1 MEQFLATSE
10 ANELQKYEYIQNKL
24 AVASAKRESEIA
36 NKLSTSKKRTIL
48 ASPDGSF
55 CVVPPTNN
63 AGSSYMSSSFMW
75 SSGILGKV
83 GGAGNSNQQQQ
94 NKQGNG
100 LKSPVAGVR
109 SRANHLQNFLTGGG
123 NKPSANTHQATPSPA
138 PVMAPTQDS
147 SAKIN
152 QNANNN
158 NTGLDQSWWGGGG
171 QGSMMAS
178 VALSTVTASHQKA
191 PTQQPVTNQ
200 VSSPQG
206 ESANT
211 KQLMQLMDS
220 LKRLGDENAQLM
232 REVEEAKAAR
242 SEAVA
247 AKNMMEQFKKE
258 YSQRFLKVKEALEKY
273 PRNNADNP
281 VNNSA
286 YIKSASISELQKRDQ
301 MIKTLAADLR
311 KEREDSKKKDAALR
325 KYEGFYKEVKA
336 RSAEKARQRKLEESK
351 KNIQQQQG

>member
-1 MEQFLATSE
+1 MDMALEVGASVSHLGA
-10 ANELQKYEYIQNKL
+10 
-24 AVASAKRESEIA
+24 AVSSR
-36 NKLSTSKKRTIL
+36 
-48 ASPDGSF
+48 PDGSF

-100 LKSPVAGVR
+100 LKSPVA
-109 SRANHLQNFLTGGG
+109 
-123 NKPSANTHQATPSPA
+123 
-138 PVMAPTQDS
+138 
-147 SAKIN
+147 
-152 QNANNN
+152 
-158 NTGLDQSWWGGGG
+158 
-171 QGSMMAS
+171 
-178 VALSTVTASHQKA
+178 ASHQKV

-311 KEREDSKKKDAALR
+311 KEREDSRKKDAALR

-351 KNIQQQQG
+351 KKIQQQQG

>member
-1 MEQFLATSE
+1 MKLEK
-10 ANELQKYEYIQNKL
+10 ELKGMDMALEVGASVSHL
-24 AVASAKRESEIA
+24 GAAVSSR
-36 NKLSTSKKRTIL
+36 
-48 ASPDGSF
+48 PDGSF
-55 CVVPPTNN
+55 CVVPPTSNT
-63 AGSSYMSSSFMW
+63 GSSYMSSSFMW

-83 GGAGNSNQQQQ
+83 GGAGNSNQQQP
-94 NKQGNG
+94 NKQGGG
-100 LKSPVAGVR
+100 LKSPAAGVR
-109 SRANHLQNFLTGGG
+109 SRANNLQNFLTGGG
-123 NKPSANTHQATPSPA
+123 NKPPVNTHQATPTVA
-138 PVMAPTQDS
+138 TVMSPTQDS
-147 SAKIN
+147 SSKLS
-152 QNANNN
+152 QNTND
-158 NTGLDQSWWGGGG
+158 NTGLDQSWWGGG

-178 VALSTVTASHQKA
+178 VALSTVTASHQKT
-191 PTQQPVTNQ
+191 PTQHHITNQ
-200 VSSPQG
+200 ASSPQG

-281 VNNSA
+281 VNSSA
-286 YIKSASISELQKRDQ
+286 YIKTSSTTELQKRDQ

-351 KNIQQQQG
+351 KKVQQQQG